1 MKTLSPEIETIAHR
15 LLACLEKDI
24 RHLQQTI
31 SYLNDMRSFVIK
43 RDEASLSKLLENIH
57 LESNSYRG
65 NESNRQSTIN
75 ELANA
80 LDCEHSKITLSSLI
94 EIMPES
100 LQQQLI
106 KSRQLL
112 RQLVEEL
119 KAEYSGTA
127 ILLADC
133 TRFNNLLLQ
142 SLFNLRNKNGIY
154 YTAKGTASR
163 DNNTGL
169 VNIKL

>member
-1 MKTLSPEIETIAHR
+1 
-15 LLACLEKDI
+15 
-24 RHLQQTI
+24 
-31 SYLNDMRSFVIK
+31 MRSFIIK

-57 LESNSYRG
+57 LESNSYRS
-65 NESNRQSTIN
+65 NESNRQSTIK
-75 ELANA
+75 ELAKI

-100 LQQQLI
+100 LKQQFIQ
-106 KSRQLL
+106 SRQVL

-119 KAEYSGTA
+119 KVEYSGTA
-127 ILLADC
+127 VLLSDC

-142 SLFNLRNKNGIY
+142 SLFNLRNKSGTY
-154 YTAKGTASR
+154 YTAKGTAGR
-163 DNNTGL
+163 DNSTGL